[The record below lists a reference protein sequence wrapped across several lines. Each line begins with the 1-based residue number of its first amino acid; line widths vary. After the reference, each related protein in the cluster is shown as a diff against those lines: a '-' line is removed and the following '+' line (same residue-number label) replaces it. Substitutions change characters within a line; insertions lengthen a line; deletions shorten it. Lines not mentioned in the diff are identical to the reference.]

1 MIKKALISISLCF
14 FSVQALAEAWV
25 YTSVLPLQWEESMKE
40 IDQGQGKKWMEI
52 GYQSYEKKEKGSPE
66 GLEGLLIAASAAKSL
81 KLPLLSYLLNIHIVK
96 LSPGSQASFRALQN
110 IDALTFDYF
119 YDDEELARMINQNNF
134 GDGPESIQPM
144 RHYYFALDAMKKKQ
158 NQWIL
163 DELKKIDETSVWG
176 RRMKYLT
183 ALNKLKNN
191 DQEAAL
197 ADFDQLMQV
206 SDLPSVLSMK
216 VRLQKARIHF
226 ERKEFEEAEKIYSQF
241 LFPGREFGK
250 VLLERAW
257 IRFYQRDFATALGI
271 LEALKSPFFDVA
283 RTPEQ
288 YILGLL
294 IYRELCHFQTIA
306 EKAKE
311 FEKIY
316 GPVIQK
322 IQKREPFHQLQV
334 VMWITLSHGAFAQE
348 ANLVHQARTESKTIE
363 EMGSKKSPSL
373 QKMIQFLKKKE
384 KVIQKRLAKKT
395 RSVLKVQAEKI
406 LDSNDQV
413 KFIEYVSQ
421 LDQYR
426 VLPKEDK
433 YYEAEKVQRFSF
445 DRLYWPVQKE
455 YWWDEVGKYRMLVND
470 QCGGN
475 P

>member
-1 MIKKALISISLCF
+1 MNKMGFLISICIF
-14 FSVQALAEAWV
+14 FSVPSFAETWV
-25 YTSVLPLQWEESMKE
+25 YTSLQPLQWEESTKE
-40 IDQGQGKKWMEI
+40 IDQGLGKKWLELSF
-52 GYQSYEKKEKGSPE
+52 QNYEKMEKGHPE
-66 GLEGLLIAASAAKSL
+66 GLENLLIAALAAKSL
-81 KLPLLSYLLNIHIVK
+81 KLPLLSYLLNVHIIKV
-96 LSPGSQASFRALQN
+96 SPGSQASFRALQN
-110 IDALTFDYF
+110 IDQLSLEYLFDE
-119 YDDEELARMINQNNF
+119 EELARLINQNNF
-134 GDGPESIQPM
+134 GEGPESIQSM

-158 NQWIL
+158 AQWIL
-163 DELKKIDETSVWG
+163 NELNKIDPTSIWG

-191 DQEAAL
+191 DQEGAL
-197 ADFDQLMQV
+197 TDFDQLVQV
-206 SDLPSVLSMK
+206 QDLPQVLSMK

-226 ERKEFEEAEKIYSQF
+226 EKKEFEEAEKIYSQF

-311 FEKIY
+311 FDKIY

-322 IQKREPFHQLQV
+322 IQKREPFDQLQV
-334 VMWITLSHGAFAQE
+334 VMWITLSHGAFVQE
-348 ANLVHQARTESKTIE
+348 ANIVNQARWESKSLQ
-363 EMGSKKSPSL
+363 EMGSKKSSSL

-384 KVIQKRLAKKT
+384 KIVQRRLTQKT
-395 RSVLKVQAEKI
+395 RKILKQQAGNI

-426 VLPKEDK
+426 VLAKEDK
-433 YYEAEKVQRFSF
+433 YYEAEKVQRFTF